1 MGNANGRE
9 EVANI
14 RDDPTARSN
23 GDSGARDIYAPNSTH
38 PARVASSDSMG
49 NTPPQSPGRSRS
61 PLMFA
66 PQIGMICNDIT
77 QLVNAVTPCVPVLK
91 DMSFTNSMYFVCK
104 PDDLRRVS
112 EEELGYCKQ

>member
-66 PQIGMICNDIT
+66 PQVSLPFFSFVFAIFLCVCLVAEKIIAGGIETGLIGC
-77 QLVNAVTPCVPVLK
+77 
-91 DMSFTNSMYFVCK
+91 
-104 PDDLRRVS
+104 
-112 EEELGYCKQ
+112 G